1 MKELNDE
8 NFNEQIRNKK
18 LILVDFYATWCG
30 PCNMQAK
37 VLAKLQ
43 SSRSLGFDIV
53 KVNVDE
59 SPQLAMKYGIES
71 IPTLIVL
78 KNNEIVKRNV
88 GYTEESEI
96 LKIMEE
102 FK

>member
-8 NFNEQIRNKK
+8 TFNEQIENKN
-18 LILVDFYATWCG
+18 LVLVDFYATWCG

-37 VLAKLQ
+37 VLEKLQ
-43 SSRSLGFDIV
+43 SSRSLDFDIV
-53 KVNVDE
+53 KVNVDK
-59 SPQLAMKYGIES
+59 SPKLAMKYGIES

-96 LKIMEE
+96 LKIMEA